1 MPAQISPSPAR
12 RVRLRALRT
21 AQAKP
26 APAGQ
31 PQQAM
36 PALSKSNSQPK
47 LPLEPAVKGPSP
59 LEASTP
65 NTAMSAMRIYPLGR
79 LPAGMSV
86 QDFVLQWQKSQSAAH
101 HRHSDPPAQACN
113 QPENGVGP
121 RLPSLSNKKHGQ
133 VASHP
138 QPSSTSLEESRTDDA
153 RSKAEA
159 NIPNEGAEAEPMC
172 CPEPRLLA
180 ERVASHCS
188 LMPFIP
194 LNMMGSDPHKSQAM
208 TPAGG
213 PAASS
218 AAGANGSWPPQ
229 HMQKAVR
236 VSQPQQGPFRRT
248 SATGDCG
255 VSQIA

>member
-1 MPAQISPSPAR
+1 MPAQTSPSPAR

-36 PALSKSNSQPK
+36 PALSKSDSQPK
-47 LPLEPAVKGPSP
+47 SPLEPALKGPSL
-59 LEASTP
+59 LEASKP

-86 QDFVLQWQKSQSAAH
+86 QDFVLQWQKSQCAAH
-101 HRHSDPPAQACN
+101 HRHSGPPAQARN
-113 QPENGVGP
+113 QSQSGVGP
-121 RLPSLSNKKHGQ
+121 GLPSLSDKKHGQ

-138 QPSSTSLEESRTDDA
+138 QPPSTSLEESRTEDA
-153 RSKAEA
+153 RAKAEA
-159 NIPNEGAEAEPMC
+159 IIPNEGAGPMC

-188 LMPFIP
+188 LMPSIP
-194 LNMMGSDPHKSQAM
+194 LNTMGSDPHKNQA
-208 TPAGG
+208 TAPAGG
-213 PAASS
+213 PVASS
-218 AAGANGSWPPQ
+218 AAGGDGSWPPQ
-229 HMQKAVR
+229 QMQQAVLI
-236 VSQPQQGPFRRT
+236 SQPPQGPFRRT

-255 VSQIA
+255 ESQIA